1 MKFYTEIKTIFLLL
15 FIMGGGFYFKNG
27 FAVEIPITE
36 SYVQREILPNEPITF
51 DFITLQNQFTI
62 ETDVF
67 VSLYLEYHFFIFFRE
82 ASLIINNSEAVSL
95 NVTCIFDLNSFLSQ
109 LPEDPMLEDLILT
122 YQYNC
127 IYQLY
132 SNSTIERLTFRF
144 MKMEIFGLDP
154 FLNYSLALFEE
165 GQSSWVP
172 ITTLEK
178 NISGSSDMYLEGS
191 LSNMEADKE
200 YYFTLY
206 DIEEEPQAPSEDW
219 IPLLFIIL
227 IPSIIILIGIIIV
240 VSKEEYLDYIKKR
253 LAPINRGAHRLTLK
267 EVLDNEN
274 RNKIIDLI
282 LEYPGIHFNELLR
295 KTGLTPGSLVWHL
308 TVLETYKIIDK
319 KSLENY
325 VVYFPY
331 YQKNPISNIDLK
343 LKKSDL
349 TLKILDL
356 IENDPGI
363 WNNKI
368 TNKLKINRKTIEYHI
383 EKLIELNLIKKKK
396 EGNKKHLYVNLDS
409 EYFRNKKN
417 SKEMNQNLMD

>member
-1 MKFYTEIKTIFLLL
+1 
-15 FIMGGGFYFKNG
+15 
-27 FAVEIPITE
+27 
-36 SYVQREILPNEPITF
+36 
-51 DFITLQNQFTI
+51 
-62 ETDVF
+62 
-67 VSLYLEYHFFIFFRE
+67 
-82 ASLIINNSEAVSL
+82 
-95 NVTCIFDLNSFLSQ
+95 
-109 LPEDPMLEDLILT
+109 
-122 YQYNC
+122 
-127 IYQLY
+127 
-132 SNSTIERLTFRF
+132 
-144 MKMEIFGLDP
+144 
-154 FLNYSLALFEE
+154 
-165 GQSSWVP
+165 
-172 ITTLEK
+172 
-178 NISGSSDMYLEGS
+178 MYLEGS